1 MRRLDWIQD
10 PATAHTKRFHA
21 DEKSLPEDP
30 HVFVDSGRPFPGR
43 PPLLK
48 NRVHLPRAAAEELW
62 QVLLHVG
69 WRPCAPQWAA
79 ELEV

>member
-10 PATAHTKRFHA
+10 PATAHTKRFHI
-21 DEKSLPEDP
+21 DEKSPPEDP

-48 NRVHLPRAAAEELW
+48 NRVHLRHAAAEELW

-69 WRPCAPQWAA
+69 WRPCSPQWAS

>member
-1 MRRLDWIQD
+1 MRCQAWIHH
-10 PATAHTKRFHA
+10 PTTAHTKRFHR
-21 DEKSLPEDP
+21 DEKSVPKDP
-30 HVFVDSGRPFPGR
+30 HIFVDSGRPFPGR

-48 NRVHLPRAAAEELW
+48 NRVHLRRAAAEELW

-69 WRPCAPQWAA
+69 WRPCSPQWAS